1 MKAIAVASF
10 ARLLTTG
17 SRSSHRDWPTPLSF
31 MQNGIDLGRFTPRTC
46 SLYSGHAVV
55 SIFRQEFA
63 MSAEAKLAELKLQLP
78 PIPKPGGVY
87 KPVVIVGN
95 MAYVSGHV
103 SLRPDGSII
112 TGRVGS
118 EVDQEQGKKAAE
130 AAGLAILTTLR
141 ANLGSLDRVKR
152 VIKTLGMVNCTP
164 EFTNHPEVIN
174 GCSELWARIWGTDNG
189 VGARSAVGMGS
200 LPRNTTIEVE
210 AIFELA

>member
-1 MKAIAVASF
+1 
-10 ARLLTTG
+10 
-17 SRSSHRDWPTPLSF
+17 
-31 MQNGIDLGRFTPRTC
+31 
-46 SLYSGHAVV
+46 
-55 SIFRQEFA
+55 

-78 PIPKPGGVY
+78 PSPKPGGVY
-87 KPVVIVGN
+87 KPVVVVGN

-103 SLRPDGSII
+103 SLNPDGSIM
-112 TGRVGS
+112 TGRVGAD
-118 EVDQEQGKKAAE
+118 VDQEGGKKAAE
-130 AAGLAILTTLR
+130 AAGLAILVTLR

-174 GCSELWARIWGTDNG
+174 GCSELWKKIWGDDHG